1 MTAFTLSESELE
13 SFDLWD
19 MVEKIKEKILWDTE
33 NDNREIQAL
42 MLSFEVNQV
51 INELLKFSIDFTRNI
66 VLHK

>member
-19 MVEKIKEKILWDTE
+19 MIEKIKEKILWDTE

-51 INELLKFSIDFTRNI
+51 INELLKYSIDFTRNI